1 VNVVELKRKAGE
13 HAAQFVTSGAVVG
26 LGHGTTA
33 IWAVR
38 RIAERLRSGDLR
50 DILGVPCSRH
60 VEEEARAL
68 DIPLTT
74 LGDHPALD
82 LTIDGADEVAPNL
95 DLIKGRGGALLR
107 EKMVAQATAREI
119 IVVDESKLVQV
130 LGTRVPVPVEVV
142 EFGWRSQVR
151 YLEGLGAHVTPRLAD
166 DGRELYRTDQG
177 NLILDCDFGP
187 IPDPPDLA
195 GRLETRAGILEH
207 GLFLGLASEVVV
219 GAADGVRHLT
229 RETAESE
236 TA

>member
-1 VNVVELKRKAGE
+1 
-13 HAAQFVTSGAVVG
+13 
-26 LGHGTTA
+26 
-33 IWAVR
+33 
-38 RIAERLRSGDLR
+38 
-50 DILGVPCSRH
+50 
-60 VEEEARAL
+60 
-68 DIPLTT
+68 
-74 LGDHPALD
+74 
-82 LTIDGADEVAPNL
+82 
-95 DLIKGRGGALLR
+95 
-107 EKMVAQATAREI
+107 
-119 IVVDESKLVQV
+119 
-130 LGTRVPVPVEVV
+130 V
-142 EFGWRSQVR
+142 EFGWRSQAR
-151 YLEGLGAHVTPRLAD
+151 YLGGLGAHVTPRLAD